1 MSNVFQMSYQMVT
14 GVLHSGAIE
23 PIRTPQDYQSPMF
36 RGKVAELVMYNSPLP
51 YGSVSSYPSQSHPIT
66 STTGHSPRG
75 HVKKQIRST
84 SHSHSTRRNYYY
96 RKKRKYWTWNWHTWY
111 AYCYEDIFICSKENL
126 STDYFIRIVD

>member
-51 YGSVSSYPSQSHPIT
+51 YGSVTSYPSQSHPIT
-66 STTGHSPRG
+66 STTGRSHPRG
-75 HVKKQIRST
+75 QVKKQIRST
-84 SHSHSTRRNYYY
+84 SHSHSRRRYYY
-96 RKKRKYWTWNWHTWY
+96 GKKRKYY
-111 AYCYEDIFICSKENL
+111 
-126 STDYFIRIVD
+126 